1 MTILKQS
8 TAAVCERRHAAR
20 EGISRSL
27 RLCGVTVLVWALLA
41 AAAGSVVASPYPLGE
56 SGVTPAPG
64 SALKVTSKG
73 VPVSF
78 TTPEPAQLL
87 FAMVEISS
95 QNSLG
100 PDGTLADD
108 RRIGFGLLFSRG
120 SSGLTFAGRSLWSKS
135 VPGTYYFQFSGPKVT
150 GLSARDT
157 RCPGGE
163 TTCLYASQVY
173 GVTIPEPPRGS
184 TGWIPGLTRARS
196 AYLSATQAR
205 GIVRRAIRREAGR
218 SPRNLEYRCG
228 RKARTTFVCESSWS
242 ERKHVWIMRVT
253 VKARGNRYVYSARGR
268 RASRSCLERAPARR
282 CVSEVRWPPRRLRR
296 ARV

>member
-1 MTILKQS
+1 VRRDGARMGAPRRGCWLSGCVAVSARRVRCDAGARLGAQGHVERSAGLVHHAGAGATLVCDGRDQLPEQPRS
-8 TAAVCERRHAAR
+8 RWHAGRRPSDRLRAAVLTRLERPD
-20 EGISRSL
+20 L
-27 RLCGVTVLVWALLA
+27 RRQ
-41 AAAGSVVASPYPLGE
+41 
-56 SGVTPAPG
+56 
-64 SALKVTSKG
+64 
-73 VPVSF
+73 VP
-78 TTPEPAQLL
+78 
-87 FAMVEISS
+87 MVEVR
-95 QNSLG
+95 
-100 PDGTLADD
+100 D
-108 RRIGFGLLFSRG
+108 R
-120 SSGLTFAGRSLWSKS
+120 
-135 VPGTYYFQFSGPKVT
+135 
-150 GLSARDT
+150 

-173 GVTIPEPPRGS
+173 SVTIPEPPRGS

-218 SPRNLEYRCG
+218 STRNLEYRCG

-242 ERKHVWIMRVT
+242 ERKHVWVMRVT